1 MKINNKNFIKHIDDI
16 KAAELF
22 VVSSMGSNSKS
33 NLDIVS
39 NIYYGVFIK
48 LKENPQSKYNAVR
61 LDDGDSFVITDN
73 MILQKV
79 NAELTI

>member
-1 MKINNKNFIKHIDDI
+1 MKINNKSFIKHIDDI

>member
-1 MKINNKNFIKHIDDI
+1 MKISNKSFTKHIDEI

-39 NIYYGVFIK
+39 NIYYGIFIK

-61 LDDGDSFVITDN
+61 LDDGDLFVITDN